1 MKDILR
7 LIILFVPP
15 PIGIGAYLFLVRKIK
30 NERISKPPIKE
41 LFIIFATYGTLLII
55 SLISINNDWSGAA
68 SLGAFYLLI
77 AAPILLFSIA
87 YLRFRDRKLSVYHW
101 WTFWASVAYFIV
113 FPLIWIILL
122 ALDHK

>member
-1 MKDILR
+1 MKNDR
-7 LIILFVPP
+7 V
-15 PIGIGAYLFLVRKIK
+15 
-30 NERISKPPIKE
+30 SKPPVKE
-41 LFIIFATYGTLLII
+41 LFIIFATYGILLII

-77 AAPILLFSIA
+77 VVPILLFGIA

-101 WTFWASVAYFIV
+101 WTFWVSVSYFIV
-113 FPLIWIILL
+113 FPLILIILL